1 MNKVIIA
8 NSKDNVGTLTIDL
21 AEGESVLI
29 NENNIESKHNIPAF
43 HKMAL
48 ANIEKGQ
55 PIIKYGEVIGLATT
69 HIFEGE
75 YVHVHNIEST
85 RGRGDKEG
93 GEI

>member
-29 NENNIESKHNIPAF
+29 NENNIESKHSIPAF

-48 ANIEKGQ
+48 VNIEKGQ

-69 HIFEGE
+69 QIFEGE